1 MEIVPE
7 SLRDPRIHTSVV
19 DVADGLTFEVDQC
32 GDGDELAL
40 CLHGFPEHSFSW
52 RYQLP
57 ALAELGFTAWA
68 PNLRGYGASSR
79 PQDLQ
84 AYRLDELVEDV
95 ARLIEASGKSKVT
108 LIAHDWG
115 AVIAWQFAL
124 RQRLPLQRLIICN
137 VPHPQ
142 AMQDAFGWTQMRKSW
157 YVFFFQL
164 PWLPEYALS
173 RDNAKPI
180 ADAFANSAGDSAR
193 FPPEVCDVF
202 RRNAAQPGALTAMI
216 NYYRGLFRGRRS
228 RPRIDPRTPIDV
240 PTLMIWGEDDV
251 ALDKSTTLT
260 TGDYVTDFR
269 IRYLPGVS
277 HWVQQEQPEAVNAM
291 ISAFVLGQEIPE
303 YSAQG
308 ELLPAERAVP

>member
-7 SLRDPRIHTSVV
+7 SLRDPRIHTGVV
-19 DVADGLTFEVDQC
+19 DVADGFTFEVDQC

-115 AVIAWQFAL
+115 ANCLAVCPTATIATAA
-124 RQRLPLQRLIICN
+124 PNHLQRAASLG
-137 VPHPQ
+137 H
-142 AMQDAFGWTQMRKSW
+142 AGRLWLDANAQEL
-157 YVFFFQL
+157 VHIFF
-164 PWLPEYALS
+164 PAAL
-173 RDNAKPI
+173 
-180 ADAFANSAGDSAR
+180 
-193 FPPEVCDVF
+193 
-202 RRNAAQPGALTAMI
+202 
-216 NYYRGLFRGRRS
+216 
-228 RPRIDPRTPIDV
+228 
-240 PTLMIWGEDDV
+240 V
-251 ALDKSTTLT
+251 A
-260 TGDYVTDFR
+260 R
-269 IRYLPGVS
+269 IR
-277 HWVQQEQPEAVNAM
+277 PE
-291 ISAFVLGQEIPE
+291 L
-303 YSAQG
+303 
-308 ELLPAERAVP
+308 

>member
-1 MEIVPE
+1 MDIVPD
-7 SLRDPRIHTSVV
+7 SMRDARITTTKVGV
-19 DVADGLTFEVDQC
+19 RDGLDFEVDQC

-57 ALAELGFTAWA
+57 MLADLGFTAWA
-68 PNLRGYGASSR
+68 PNLRGYASSSR
-79 PQDLQ
+79 PNGVQS
-84 AYRLDELVEDV
+84 YRLDELVEDV
-95 ARLIEASGKSKVT
+95 VRIIEASGKQKVT

-115 AVIAWQFAL
+115 AVIAWEFAL
-124 RQRLPLQRLIICN
+124 RQRLPLERLVICN

-142 AMQDAFGWTQMRKSW
+142 AMQDAFGWTQLKKSW

-164 PWLPEYALS
+164 PWLPEYLLGRNQA
-173 RDNAKPI
+173 RPI
-180 ADAFANSAGDSAR
+180 ADMFLTTSNNAPQ
-193 FPPEVCDVF
+193 FPTDVRAVY

-216 NYYRGLFRGRRS
+216 NFYRGLLRGRRS
-228 RPRIDPRTPIDV
+228 RPRVDPRTPIDT

-251 ALDKSTTLT
+251 ALDKTTTLT
-260 TGDYVTDFR
+260 TADYVPDFT

-291 ISAFVLGQEIPE
+291 ISAFVKGEDIPE
-303 YSAQG
+303 YQSS
-308 ELLPAERAVP
+308 

>member
-1 MEIVPE
+1 M
-7 SLRDPRIHTSVV
+7 
-19 DVADGLTFEVDQC
+19 TFEVDQC

-57 ALAELGFTAWA
+57 ELKELGFTAWA

-84 AYRLDELVEDV
+84 AYRLDELIEDV

-115 AVIAWQFAL
+115 AIIAWQFAL

-157 YVFFFQL
+157 CVFFFQL
-164 PWLPEYALS
+164 PWLPEYALG
-173 RDNAKPI
+173 RGNAQLI
-180 ADAFANSAGDSAR
+180 ADAFANRAGDSAR

-260 TGDYVTDFR
+260 TGDYVHDFR
-269 IRYLPGVS
+269 IRHLPGVS

-291 ISAFVLGQEIPE
+291 ISAFVLGQEVPE
-303 YSAQG
+303 YSEQG
-308 ELLPAERAVP
+308 ELVPAESAVRQCETGN